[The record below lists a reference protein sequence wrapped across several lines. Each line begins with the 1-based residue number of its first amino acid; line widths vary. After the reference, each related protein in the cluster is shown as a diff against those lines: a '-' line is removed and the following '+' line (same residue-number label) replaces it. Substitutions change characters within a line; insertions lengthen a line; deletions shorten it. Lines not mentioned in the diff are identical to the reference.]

1 MKNDMIP
8 GGKGDKAKPSDFDPE
23 QLKMGIKVEMEHT
36 KDRRLARE
44 IAMDHLSEDP
54 RYYTKLKKV
63 HKEHAAMR
71 SDMHSFEEL
80 LEMMSSVNAWLTE
93 GAAPPPFKAAERAKQ
108 GMPALK
114 SRTGATPPPLPKK
127 KEPSADT
134 KAELGQLRQLHTTRP
149 TELKN
154 FKPKATSLKPAPRS
168 GPDVHS
174 KFDTS
179 TTEGLAAQIRF
190 LLGEGGG
197 SRATKGARQMKHYKA
212 TQPDWLRKTQM
223 GRDPQYPYGM
233 NTPSEKMYSR
243 GHNRGQGKDP
253 MAAKG
258 ESLTARAA
266 GSISEAPFGRLRAMK
281 PMAPVGG
288 RDSIS
293 KPKDWKLKR
302 LTKAHKI

>member
-1 MKNDMIP
+1 
-8 GGKGDKAKPSDFDPE
+8 
-23 QLKMGIKVEMEHT
+23 
-36 KDRRLARE
+36 
-44 IAMDHLSEDP
+44 
-54 RYYTKLKKV
+54 
-63 HKEHAAMR
+63 
-71 SDMHSFEEL
+71 MHSFEEL
-80 LEMMSSVNAWLTE
+80 LEMMNRVNVWLTE

-108 GMPALK
+108 GMPSLK

-134 KAELGQLRQLHTTRP
+134 KAELGQLRQLHATRP

-197 SRATKGARQMKHYKA
+197 SRAAKGARQMKHYKA

-253 MAAKG
+253 LAAKG
-258 ESLTARAA
+258 ESLTAQARDH
-266 GSISEAPFGRLRAMK
+266 ISEAPVGRLKAMK
-281 PMAPVGG
+281 PMKAV
-288 RDSIS
+288 
-293 KPKDWKLKR
+293 KPMKAMKPMKPMKKLQAMKPMKR
-302 LTKAHKI
+302 I